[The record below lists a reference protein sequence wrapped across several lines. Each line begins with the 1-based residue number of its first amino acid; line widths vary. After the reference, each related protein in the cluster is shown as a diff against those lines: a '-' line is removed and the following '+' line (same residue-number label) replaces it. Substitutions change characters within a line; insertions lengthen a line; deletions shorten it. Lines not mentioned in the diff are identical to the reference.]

1 MEPSFDPRVS
11 VKVISNSTTF
21 YPLDSRNEEGLTLIN
36 SNAYLFQNFGE
47 VVNSFRAGD
56 KVVVLK
62 MWNGILFSITYEQKL
77 SEESLVFL
85 LKIIKDTAVFL
96 FSSHFENHMSKNIV
110 AALRE
115 LYAKYIE
122 KFFDLCKEDYKY
134 LLMIAPYDT
143 DYSNIMEHI
152 PLNSI
157 INLSQQDENDKLI
170 VELIVFKNHKI
181 VTRYTNPSASPLD
194 PVDVFQISL
203 FERMETL
210 NSEFDEKAPLED
222 ITSDS
227 IVHRGGNLHFDDNVV
242 TCLLSKIQIGKT
254 PFVLI
259 FATQAQKP
267 TPELTQKILTQ
278 ANNFKQKLEPYYKK
292 LELKKQPVYVTG
304 IVHYILI
311 NRTNGTYFEPKNLK
325 CPLSENKEEMK
336 QFLLCEKIKRKMVSL
351 GIKAFQGRYIA
362 SLRNEMLFQYTYELI
377 VKNSK
382 GQTIAL
388 DRNVLNKFNNFNN
401 SNETESYE
409 KFIQYLQNKLGDN
422 NIKVYELYTAYLGIM
437 SAKDV
442 AISNAKLFENIT
454 NLKI

>member
-1 MEPSFDPRVS
+1 MEQSFNPRNS

-21 YPLDSRNEEGLTLIN
+21 YPLDTRNEEGLTLIN

-56 KVVVLK
+56 KIVVLK
-62 MWNGILFSITYEQKL
+62 MWNGILFSIAYEEKL

-96 FSSHFENHMSKNIV
+96 FSSHFENHMSKNI
-110 AALRE
+110 AATLRQ

-122 KFFDLCKEDYKY
+122 MFFKLCTEDYKY
-134 LLMIAPYDT
+134 MLMIPQYDK
-143 DYSNIMEHI
+143 DYANIMEHI
-152 PLNSI
+152 PLNAI
-157 INLSQQDENDKLI
+157 VNTSQQDENDKLFI
-170 VELIVFKNHKI
+170 EMIVFRNHKI

-210 NSEFDEKAPLED
+210 DANFDENAPLEN
-222 ITSDS
+222 ITADS
-227 IVHRGGNLHFDDNVV
+227 IVHRGGNLHFDDNVS
-242 TCLLSKIQIGKT
+242 TCLISKIQIGKT

-259 FATQAQKP
+259 FTTQTQKP
-267 TPELTQKILTQ
+267 TPELTQKILLQ
-278 ANNFKQKLEPYYKK
+278 ANNFKQKLEQYCSIEKEKK
-292 LELKKQPVYVTG
+292 KPIYVTG
-304 IVHYILI
+304 IIHYILV
-311 NRTNGTYFEPKNLK
+311 NRTYGTYFEPENLT
-325 CPLSENKEEMK
+325 CPFSENKEAMK
-336 QFLLCEKIKRKMVSL
+336 QFILCEKIKRKMVSH

-362 SLRNEMLFQYTYELI
+362 SLRNEMLFQYSYELI

-388 DRNVLNKFNNFNN
+388 DKNIVNKFSNFNN
-401 SNETESYE
+401 SNEAESYE

-422 NIKVYELYTAYLGIM
+422 NIKVYELYASYLGIM

-442 AISNAKLFENIT
+442 AHANSMLFEKLTAQKN
-454 NLKI
+454 